1 MISSFDTKIPVL
13 PQGWEFKSLSD
24 LFDFSGGYS
33 ATRSQLSNK
42 GYCYLHYGDIHTAD
56 KSFINVSEDFEDI
69 PKLNIDLENIN
80 PNYLLKD
87 GDVVFVD
94 ASEDYEGV
102 TKHLVISNKNNIPF
116 ISGLHTIVAKKK
128 TNQLQKDY
136 LRYCFQTEFVRKQF
150 LFYAA
155 GAKVSGISKS
165 NIRKIVLLFPNCVSE
180 QERIASVLIDIDSL
194 LNNLNK
200 LILKKKK
207 IKQGIIYQLLTSQIR
222 LKKYTDDW
230 VIKKVEEIGQVGR
243 GRVISN
249 IEISKSLNPKYPVFS
264 SQTSN
269 KGIMGYIDSYDFD
282 GDYVTWTTDGANAG
296 TTFAR
301 TGRFNCTN
309 VCGTIKLYD
318 SNHVFIAELL
328 DIINPQHV
336 SIHLGNPK
344 LMNDIM
350 KKIEIK
356 IPSLRNEQNDI
367 ANIILDLDKELD
379 ILETKRKKIL
389 NLKKS
394 VMQEILTG
402 KTRLIKTEIN
412 NARKIK
418 T

>member
-13 PQGWEFKSLSD
+13 PQGWEFKPLGD

-33 ATRSQLSNK
+33 APRSQLSNQ
-42 GYCYLHYGDIHTAD
+42 GYCYLHYGDIHTTD
-56 KSFINVSEDFEDI
+56 KSFINVSEDFQDI

-116 ISGLHTIVAKKK
+116 ISGLHTIVAKK

-150 LFYAA
+150 LFYAV

-165 NIRKIVLLFPNCVSE
+165 NIRKIVLPFPTCVPE
-180 QERIASVLIDIDSL
+180 QERIASVLIDIDNL
-194 LNNLNK
+194 LNNLDK

-207 IKQGIIYQLLTSQIR
+207 IKQGTTYQLLTAQIR

-269 KGIMGYIDSYDFD
+269 K
-282 GDYVTWTTDGANAG
+282 
-296 TTFAR
+296 
-301 TGRFNCTN
+301 
-309 VCGTIKLYD
+309 
-318 SNHVFIAELL
+318 
-328 DIINPQHV
+328 
-336 SIHLGNPK
+336 
-344 LMNDIM
+344 
-350 KKIEIK
+350 
-356 IPSLRNEQNDI
+356 
-367 ANIILDLDKELD
+367 
-379 ILETKRKKIL
+379 
-389 NLKKS
+389 
-394 VMQEILTG
+394 
-402 KTRLIKTEIN
+402 
-412 NARKIK
+412 
-418 T
+418 